1 MSNFNPSLK
10 MCKVFDAVMP
20 ASSRVLAVLTRASG
34 MCDGSRLSL
43 RCITNI
49 TVTSIGFTG

>member
-1 MSNFNPSLK
+1 

-20 ASSRVLAVLTRASG
+20 ASSRVLAALARASG